1 MFSITPSYNDNI
13 KKRLVTPDRVHS
25 MKKPSPTLTCMQ
37 YTNRGGPHR
46 AVYVAAASLEAVDT
60 MGGDEAT
67 GSAAFSPAQTSRP
80 WLQAKGRRPP
90 PVHVQRQRRGDNQ
103 ACVPESM
110 TPPGKNTLFPWL
122 RWYSLGGIL
131 EWSVPLGSSCSW
143 CFGVWGGKVQLLVDA
158 LCSQAACEL
167 GLGRNEGRHELRFNV
182 GVGEG
187 WTCFGEYYMTTYRT
201 LLIIM
206 FTYKTSHPPW
216 LLLDALLCFFFFF
229 F

>member
-25 MKKPSPTLTCMQ
+25 MKKPSPKLTCMQ

-60 MGGDEAT
+60 VGGHEAT

-122 RWYSLGGIL
+122 RWYSPGGIL

-143 CFGVWGGKVQLLVDA
+143 CLGVWGEKCNCWWMPYVLKQHVSWEERRKPWIKVQCWSRRRMDLLWRV
-158 LCSQAACEL
+158 L
-167 GLGRNEGRHELRFNV
+167 H
-182 GVGEG
+182 
-187 WTCFGEYYMTTYRT
+187 TTYRT

-216 LLLDALLCFFFFF
+216 LLLDALLFFFFF
-229 F
+229 FLIN